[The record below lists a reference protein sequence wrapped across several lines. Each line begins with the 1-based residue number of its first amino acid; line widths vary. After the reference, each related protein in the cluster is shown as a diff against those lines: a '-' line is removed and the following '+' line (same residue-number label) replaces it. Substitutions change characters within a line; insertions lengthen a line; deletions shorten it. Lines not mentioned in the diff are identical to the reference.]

1 MTQILLRF
9 FLSTAT
15 RDQASSAPRVL
26 SLAVLTWCLAGSEGC
41 RPAAEAP
48 STSPTA
54 SSAGSPRPAGAAD
67 PKDSPAKRDTPPKA
81 TPPGA
86 PKILLTLPTF
96 ELEDQGGKPFGTE
109 QLRGRVWIANF
120 FFTRCQT
127 TCPIQTAKLAQFQR
141 QAKNWPD
148 WNRVRLVSLSVDPT
162 HDTPEVLMDYARSYQ
177 ADPEQWKF
185 LTGPREALWTLS
197 RDGFKLPVADSPDAQ
212 DLITHSPRFILV
224 DAEGQV
230 RGFYDSQKDRDIRQL
245 AIDLRYLLQATPDPE
260 SKVTHVALPPE
271 MFFAPWLEERREAQL
286 AAADSL
292 TPRHNF
298 QFRDTLAESGITF
311 RHRVVGDAA
320 RNWRMNHYDHGNGVA
335 TADVDGD
342 NLPDLYFPSQI
353 GGCELWRN
361 LGQGRFENVTAKSG
375 LAIADRVVVSAS
387 FADTDNDGDPD
398 LFVTTTR
405 GGNLFF
411 INDGQ
416 GHFRDATDAA
426 GLRHVG
432 HSSTGDFFD
441 YDRDGRLD
449 LFVTNVG
456 RFTSD
461 EVAFSGPAGTETGR
475 YHVGENDAFVGHLH
489 PERAEK
495 SLLYHNEGNNTFRD
509 VTDESGLIEL
519 GWNGD
524 ATPFDGNGDEWP
536 DLYVLNMQGSD
547 QYWQNEQGR
556 RFVRQTR
563 ETFGRVPWGGMGVKA
578 FDANQDGGDDLL
590 ITNMHVD
597 MWTRFETPA
606 QERQKIRP
614 QLMPASYLKQDNPQE
629 SILGNALFERQADGR
644 FVEVSD
650 QRGAEMYWPW
660 GLSVGDLNA
669 DGWPDVFITAS
680 MNLQYRYH
688 PNAVLLNNRGTGFQG
703 AEYVL
708 QVEPRAGL
716 QVAAPWF
723 ELDCDGGDRK
733 HAVCEGR
740 TGRVQVWGAVG
751 SRGSVLLDIDQDGD
765 LDIVTADFNSPPQI
779 LASNLAQSPGGVRWL
794 EVVLRGTRSNRDGL
808 GARVSLT
815 AGGVTQHQVH
825 DGQSGYLTQ
834 SSAPLYFGLG
844 DAPQVERIDIVWPS
858 GERQTLTGPLEANRR
873 LVIEEPPAA
882 SPAAPQ

>member
-1 MTQILLRF
+1 MSSPVLSWCDLRF
-9 FLSTAT
+9 PGWPSPSATVLWGGLLLGSLAGCAPQADPQAPTGPTGQSSSTEKPAT
-15 RDQASSAPRVL
+15 RRES
-26 SLAVLTWCLAGSEGC
+26 
-41 RPAAEAP
+41 
-48 STSPTA
+48 
-54 SSAGSPRPAGAAD
+54 
-67 PKDSPAKRDTPPKA
+67 PPKP

-86 PKILLTLPTF
+86 PKILLSLPDF
-96 ELEDQGGKPFGTE
+96 ELVDQQGQPFGTN
-109 QLRGRVWIANF
+109 QLRGRIWIANF

-148 WNRVRLVSLSVDPT
+148 WNRVRLVSLSVDPG
-162 HDTPEVLMDYARSYQ
+162 HDTPTVLAEYARGYQ
-177 ADPEQWKF
+177 ADPAQWKF
-185 LTGPREALWTLS
+185 LTGPREALWKLS
-197 RDGFKLPVADSPDAQ
+197 RDGFKLPVADDPQ
-212 DLITHSPRFILV
+212 GQELITHSPRFILV

-230 RGFYDSQKDRDIRQL
+230 RGFYDSQKDRDIRQMT
-245 AIDLRYLLQATPDPE
+245 IDLRYLLEATPDPE
-260 SKVTHVALPPE
+260 TKVTQVALPRE
-271 MFFAPWLEERREAQL
+271 MLFAPWLEERRDAQL
-286 AAADSL
+286 AEAGNLA
-292 TPRHNF
+292 PRHDFTF
-298 QFRDTLAESGITF
+298 QDTRAESGITF
-311 RHRVVGDAA
+311 RHQVVGDAG

-342 NLPDLYFPSQI
+342 GLPDLLFPSQV

-361 LGQGRFENVTAKSG
+361 LGQGRFENLTRAAG
-375 LAIADRVVVSAS
+375 LAIADRVLVSAS
-387 FADTDNDGDPD
+387 FADSDNDGDPD
-398 LFVTTTR
+398 LFLTTTR
-405 GGNLFF
+405 DVNLFF
-411 INDGQ
+411 LNEG
-416 GHFRDATDAA
+416 GGRYRDATAAA
-426 GLRHVG
+426 GLDYVG
-432 HSSTGDFFD
+432 HSSTGEFFD

-475 YHVGENDAFVGHLH
+475 YYVGENDAFVGHLH

-509 VTDESGLIEL
+509 VTEETGLVEL

-524 ATPFDGNGDEWP
+524 ATPFDGDGDGWP
-536 DLYVLNMQGSD
+536 DLYVLNMQGPD
-547 QYWQNEQGR
+547 QYWRNDGGQK
-556 RFVRQTR
+556 FVRQTR

-578 FDANQDGGDDLL
+578 FDANQDGDPDLL

-597 MWTRFETPA
+597 MWTKFETPA

-629 SILGNALFERQADGR
+629 SILGNALFERIAGGEFR
-644 FVEVSD
+644 EVSD
-650 QRGAEMYWPW
+650 ERGAEMYWPW

-688 PNAVLLNNRGTGFQG
+688 PNAVLLNDQGQKFQP

-716 QVAAPWF
+716 NVAAPWF
-723 ELDCDGGDRK
+723 DLDCDGADRR

-740 TGRVQVWGAVG
+740 TGPVTVWGALG
-751 SRGSVLLDIDQDGD
+751 SRGSLLLDLDQDGD
-765 LDIVTADFNSPPQI
+765 LDIVTGDFNSPPQI
-779 LASNLAQSPGGVRWL
+779 LTSNLAQSNGGVRRL

-808 GARVSLT
+808 GAKVSVST
-815 AGGVTQHQVH
+815 GGRTQHQVH

-834 SSAPLYFGLG
+834 SSAPLYFGLAA
-844 DAPQVERIDIVWPS
+844 DTQVERIEVVWPS
-858 GERQTLTGPLEANRR
+858 GARQTVTGPLEANRR
-873 LVIEEPPAA
+873 LVIEEPAEGATNSSPA
-882 SPAAPQ
+882 SPQ